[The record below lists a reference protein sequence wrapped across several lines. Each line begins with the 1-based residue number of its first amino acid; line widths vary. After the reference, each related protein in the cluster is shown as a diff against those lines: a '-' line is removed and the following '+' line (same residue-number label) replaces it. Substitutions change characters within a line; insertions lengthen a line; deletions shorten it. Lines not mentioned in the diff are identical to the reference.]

1 MYSGM
6 ALQTSESSIHT
17 VGISIHRFQWN
28 QSWGEESKS
37 HSGLD
42 LEECWSA
49 YIDLLCSRRLH
60 PQTRWRCH
68 EKESVRRGNCYKS
81 VHMDIVINSFYVLIF
96 TITIYDGVWMV
107 WQLMFSLLLVSSPP
121 GVEHQRTQCA
131 DPVFCSCKYRLSPKK
146 VSFEIHFLFDQN
158 ACIFSALY
166 GKNNDDWSV
175 PGQIIIFSSSME
187 NMHGF

>member
-1 MYSGM
+1 MPS
-6 ALQTSESSIHT
+6 QTLESSIHNKE
-17 VGISIHRFQWN
+17 VGKNIHRFQWN

-68 EKESVRRGNCYKS
+68 EKESVRWAYCYKS
-81 VHMDIVINSFYVLIF
+81 VDMDMVINSFYVLIF

-107 WQLMFSLLLVSSPP
+107 WQWMFSLLLISSPP
-121 GVEHQRTQCA
+121 GAEHQRTQYA

-146 VSFEIHFLFDQN
+146 VSFEIHFLFNQN
-158 ACIFSALY
+158 TCIFSALD
-166 GKNNDDWSV
+166 GKNNDDWSA
-175 PGQIIIFSSSME
+175 PGQISIFSSSME
-187 NMHGF
+187 NMHKF